1 MTSAPVPCRTPRI
14 FRTGRHAPPSQ
25 AGKVAQTAGKA
36 VPAVAVVGALA
47 GLPQLPQAASAAAGS
62 PAAPPAGGPSAA
74 SAAAGTVTPAR
85 LDAAGHPAALAG
97 PARAARPGRTAHP
110 AGSARPARAGRRLAA
125 ARRYD
130 VHAGDTLSAIAAR
143 FYGRT
148 ADWRAL
154 YQVNHRVV
162 SNPDLIYPGQKLALP
177 QVLPAVTAATA
188 AALAP
193 APARAAAAPAAA
205 AAPRHTSA
213 GDGDH
218 DGDDGYRPRHAKV
231 TTTAA
236 RTGSGGAPASG
247 GAGRGLSGTLACG
260 GLEALWESAGG
271 SPAAAV
277 TAASVAMAES
287 GGNQFA
293 TGTVGER
300 GYWQINPV
308 NGALST
314 YDAYGNARSA
324 VIMSSDGTNWSAW
337 TTYTS
342 GAYLGRC

>member
-1 MTSAPVPCRTPRI
+1 M
-14 FRTGRHAPPSQ
+14 
-25 AGKVAQTAGKA
+25 
-36 VPAVAVVGALA
+36 
-47 GLPQLPQAASAAAGS
+47 
-62 PAAPPAGGPSAA
+62 
-74 SAAAGTVTPAR
+74 
-85 LDAAGHPAALAG
+85 
-97 PARAARPGRTAHP
+97 
-110 AGSARPARAGRRLAA
+110 
-125 ARRYD
+125 
-130 VHAGDTLSAIAAR
+130 HAGDTLSAIATR

-154 YQVNHRVV
+154 YQADHRAVR
-162 SNPDLIYPGQKLALP
+162 NPDLIYPGQKLTLP
-177 QVLPAVTAATA
+177 QVLPAVTAATV

-193 APARAAAAPAAA
+193 APAQPAAA
-205 AAPRHTSA
+205 ATPRHTSA

-218 DGDDGYRPRHAKV
+218 DGDDGYQPRHAKV
-231 TTTAA
+231 ATTAA
-236 RTGSGGAPASG
+236 RTGSGGASTAG
-247 GAGRGLSGTLACG
+247 GAGRGLSGTLSCS
-260 GLEALWESAGG
+260 GLEALWASAGG

-314 YDAYGNARSA
+314 YDAYGNARAA
-324 VIMSSDGTNWSAW
+324 VIMSADGTNWSAW